1 MPDSNNSH
9 QQFNEQRRIRRERY
23 YYYIVIAVIAVVYFC
38 WLLNLLYDQTA
49 AAFLNGTAGTLFL
62 IYTFLYHRL
71 GWKLYFITGITY
83 QLYLVIHSIY
93 VLPGVHIESGIGIF
107 TVILPLIFQGKRFYY
122 FFISNAIFF
131 HLPLLMGC
139 YEDAFESNYLLY
151 LGGFVFIYFMKKERD
166 LSELKILQQQQE
178 LLTQIEENTRLQA
191 LNMALAE
198 KQRESEW
205 LTKLTQIIEQR
216 MTDFDLKIEDLA
228 IEMEISRTHFF
239 RKVKELTG
247 FTPNQYLTELRLRT
261 AHELLQNNQVDSV
274 KSAHLTVGIRK
285 ASHFTNLYKKR
296 FGRLP
301 SASLKMEEET
311 Q

>member
-9 QQFNEQRRIRRERY
+9 QQFNEQRRIRRKRY

-178 LLTQIEENTRLQA
+178 LLTQIKENTRLQA

-239 RKVKELTG
+239 RKVKGLTG

-261 AHELLQNNQVDSV
+261 AHELLQNNQVESV